1 MVADSPIHNR
11 TMLSLPQEAND
22 QLPIAP
28 LALNIIAPGTGTLQV
43 TATASA
49 TAPRV
54 PGPSPNR
61 VKHSLQLLESES
73 HSIRLIIRAKE
84 QEDKVTPKTYEHHYN
99 CYEAWWNAAEVA
111 KVTQNPRLVALPA
124 MPIIAAKVVMF
135 LQYETT
141 REKVYCSCSL
151 PCHLL
156 LIFNTEKAWI
166 ERDHRWVVCRKVPNL
181 AGHLSPRVLSLE
193 FPASSQRLP

>member
-1 MVADSPIHNR
+1 MNNPKFHPYTPPNAPHTPLARKTTRLASRTSPRFDMVADSPIHNR

-61 VKHSLQLLESES
+61 VKHSLQLLKSES

-84 QEDKVTPKTYEHHYN
+84 QEDKATPKTYERHYN
-99 CYEAWWNAAEVA
+99 CYEAW
-111 KVTQNPRLVALPA
+111 
-124 MPIIAAKVVMF
+124 
-135 LQYETT
+135 
-141 REKVYCSCSL
+141 
-151 PCHLL
+151 
-156 LIFNTEKAWI
+156 
-166 ERDHRWVVCRKVPNL
+166 
-181 AGHLSPRVLSLE
+181 
-193 FPASSQRLP
+193 